1 MIIDE
6 PEETASGIA
15 EVDQAAI
22 NSRRYKALII
32 TGILL
37 PLMLYPY
44 LGHLFLIYTDNYTF
58 RIIGSEILK
67 WGTLGLLYLYAY
79 RAEINRFLLWRE
91 QQYHAGFY
99 IIAVPLLYI
108 LVMCC
113 GLIAGIPRHL
123 GYHDNNSLMI
133 KVDVILQH
141 YPVLLTIVCLTAG
154 ISEELIFRGY
164 ILSRLSLFFK
174 NQHWPVIISA
184 LIFTSVHL
192 SYKSLTETIFVFLFG
207 LLFGYFYQKYRNLT
221 VLMIVHFITDI
232 IAIGLYHYHK

>member
-6 PEETASGIA
+6 PEESVSGIPEA
-15 EVDQAAI
+15 DQAAI
-22 NSRRYKALII
+22 NSQRYKALII
-32 TGILL
+32 TGIVL

-67 WGTLGLLYLYAY
+67 WCTLGLLYLYAY
-79 RAEINRFLLWRE
+79 KAEGNKFLLWRE
-91 QQYHAGFY
+91 KRYDPWFY
-99 IIAVPLLYI
+99 MVSIFIVYI

-113 GLIAGIPRHL
+113 GAIAGIPHRL
-123 GYHDNNSLMI
+123 GYHDNNSLML
-133 KVDVILQH
+133 KVNGILQQ
-141 YPVLLTIVCLTAG
+141 YPVLLVIVCITAG

-192 SYKSLTETIFVFLFG
+192 SYRSLAETIFVFLFG
-207 LLFGYFYQKYRNLT
+207 LLFGYYYQKYRNLA
-221 VLMIVHFITDI
+221 VLMAVHFITDI
-232 IAIGLYHYHK
+232 IAIGLFHHHK